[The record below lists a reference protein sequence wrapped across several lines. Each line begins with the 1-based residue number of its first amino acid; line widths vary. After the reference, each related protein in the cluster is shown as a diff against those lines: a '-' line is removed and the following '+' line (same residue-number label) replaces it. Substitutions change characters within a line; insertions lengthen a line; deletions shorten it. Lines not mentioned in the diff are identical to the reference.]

1 MCEYK
6 KEKLQ
11 AMNELL
17 SKQISEYLSS
27 KEINK
32 AYIFGSFARGEEKDK
47 SDIDILVELSESIGY
62 MKLIKYKYELEDL
75 LHRNVDLVTKAAV
88 SPKIYDVI
96 QRDWKLIY
104 DRAR

>member
-1 MCEYK
+1 
-6 KEKLQ
+6 
-11 AMNELL
+11 MNEHLFKEISNYL
-17 SKQISEYLSS
+17 SK

-32 AYIFGSFARGEEKDK
+32 AYIFGSFVRGEEKEN
-47 SDIDILVELSESIGY
+47 SDVDILVELSESIGY

-75 LHRNVDLVTKAAV
+75 LHRNVDLVTKAAL

-96 QRDWKLIY
+96 KRDWKLIY